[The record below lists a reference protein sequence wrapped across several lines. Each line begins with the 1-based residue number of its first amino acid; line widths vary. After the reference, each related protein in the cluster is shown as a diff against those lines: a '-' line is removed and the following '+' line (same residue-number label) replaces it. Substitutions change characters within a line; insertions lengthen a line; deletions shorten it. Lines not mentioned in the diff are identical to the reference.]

1 MKIELLGGC
10 LVVDIFFEENDSEFA
25 DNVCLRFT
33 EPCSTDE
40 WLFKAGETNIF
51 LTAVEARQVA
61 RTLLKIA
68 EESDPRSAEGD
79 VRSKDGEPVNPEIS
93 DELDAQDNTD

>member
-10 LVVDIFFEENDSEFA
+10 LVVDLFFEENDSEFD

-51 LTAVEARQVA
+51 LTAVEARHVA
-61 RTLLKIA
+61 QALLKIA
-68 EESDPRSAEGD
+68 EESD
-79 VRSKDGEPVNPEIS
+79 VRSKDSEPAGPEIS

>member
-10 LVVDIFFEENDSEFA
+10 LVMDIFFEENDSEFD
-25 DNVCLRFT
+25 DNVCLRFI
-33 EPCSTDE
+33 EPCSTEE

-61 RTLLKIA
+61 QTLLKIA
-68 EESDPRSAEGD
+68 EESDL
-79 VRSKDGEPVNPEIS
+79 RSKDGEPVDSRIS
-93 DELDAQDNTD
+93 DESDAQDNTD

>member
-10 LVVDIFFEENDSEFA
+10 LVMDIFFEENDSEFD

-33 EPCSTDE
+33 EPCSTEE
-40 WLFKAGETNIF
+40 WLFKVGETNIF

-61 RTLLKIA
+61 QTLLKIA
-68 EESDPRSAEGD
+68 EESDL
-79 VRSKDGEPVNPEIS
+79 RSKDGEPVDSRIS
-93 DELDAQDNTD
+93 DESDAQDNTD

>member
-10 LVVDIFFEENDSEFA
+10 LVVDIFFEETDSEFD

-40 WLFKAGETNIF
+40 WLFKAAETNIF
-51 LTAVEARQVA
+51 LTAVEARQIA
-61 RTLLKIA
+61 QTLLKIA
-68 EESDPRSAEGD
+68 EDSY
-79 VRSKDGEPVNPEIS
+79 VRSKDGEPVDPEIS
-93 DELDAQDNTD
+93 GELDAQDNTD

>member
-10 LVVDIFFEENDSEFA
+10 LMVDIFFEVTDTEFD

-33 EPCSTDE
+33 EPCSPDE
-40 WLFKAGETNIF
+40 RLFKADETNIF

-61 RTLLKIA
+61 HTLLKIA
-68 EESDPRSAEGD
+68 EESDR
-79 VRSKDGEPVNPEIS
+79 RSKDGEPVDLELL

>member
-10 LVVDIFFEENDSEFA
+10 LVVDIFFEETDTEFD
-25 DNVCLRFT
+25 DNICLRFT
-33 EPCSTDE
+33 EPCSPDE
-40 WLFKAGETNIF
+40 VLFKAGETNIF

-61 RTLLKIA
+61 QALLKIA
-68 EESDPRSAEGD
+68 AESDLL
-79 VRSKDGEPVNPEIS
+79 SKDSAPIDLEML